1 MAQMACDRVQVSRFT
16 GRKVGEHVL
25 SEATGIDPV
34 RSSAA
39 RSGDAPSWRQ
49 DCKNPGLRSPQKTQ
63 HRLWLQGTFK
73 ARTLARMT
81 TPENRLKFEMFG
93 SAVFS
98 NQWFSVRH

>member
-39 RSGDAPSWRQ
+39 RSGPEHSQQEHVEPAHAV
-49 DCKNPGLRSPQKTQ
+49 K
-63 HRLWLQGTFK
+63 QGT
-73 ARTLARMT
+73 THQ
-81 TPENRLKFEMFG
+81 
-93 SAVFS
+93 SAD
-98 NQWFSVRH
+98 N